1 MSNPGKEF
9 HCIVL
14 MGRPQSFGYKDAV
27 IDEKARRSYEER
39 IRELK
44 DEIAEDT
51 SYLQLMPGI
60 LRQLWDLATKENQG
74 RPPED
79 VKLYLG
85 REHPAYQPINNT
97 TRLRR
102 GEMQCLY
109 IRVADVVDFLRH
121 IAPALEKNLAA
132 SSVSDFTGKLQI
144 TMFRSGLE
152 IDLKCGRIDRID
164 HWKADSFWHTPAFPD
179 LTFLQLVFGRRR
191 SLELVDAYVDCN
203 VDETS
208 AMVLVAL
215 FPPFTGTMWLG
226 N

>member
-164 HWKADSFWHTPAFPD
+164 RCIA
-179 LTFLQLVFGRRR
+179 L
-191 SLELVDAYVDCN
+191 LVDNKEAICDAVNSDFGCRSKYVTLMTDVMN
-203 VDETS
+203 SVGS
-208 AMVLVAL
+208 LKFVRKNLKKWILMVPLI
-215 FPPFTGTMWLG
+215 
-226 N
+226 